1 MVPAMSLPPTW
12 KDMALEA
19 FYATLNDPDR
29 RPTPQ
34 STVEA
39 ILYAVRERGIGAL
52 DEPDNVERMRRCD
65 QAARRQINERI
76 AALFATTRAHVQ

>member
-1 MVPAMSLPPTW
+1 VSPPPTW
-12 KDMALEA
+12 KDQALEA
-19 FYATLNDPDR
+19 LYAALNDPDR

-39 ILYAVRERGIGAL
+39 VLIAVRERGIGAL
-52 DEPDNVERMRRCD
+52 DEPDNVERLQRCD

-76 AALFATTRAHVQ
+76 AALFAMKRASAL

>member
-1 MVPAMSLPPTW
+1 VSLPPTW
-12 KDMALEA
+12 KDMAFDAL
-19 FYATLNDPDR
+19 YATLNDPDR

-39 ILYAVRERGIGAL
+39 LLYAVRER
-52 DEPDNVERMRRCD
+52 EPDNVERLRRCD